1 MKSSN
6 LARTKKINF
15 LNVGYYFIGLIV
27 LSFLGFWP
35 SYFSK
40 FFDGTA
46 NFNFYFHFHFAMAVL
61 WIVLLIIQPI
71 LIKKKKIS
79 IHKQVGK
86 LSFIVLPLLIVSV
99 ILLKHS
105 LMNPE
110 TIKGLG
116 ASLWFSLKH
125 IVILGV
131 MFTIAMVYRH
141 NMQIHAR
148 AMIATGIEFI
158 EPGLG
163 RFIFNT
169 LTKPDFTLALGI
181 SISIMYT
188 LIVYLIFIERKQT
201 RGRWV
206 FPLFLVMSIIFH
218 YLIFFEISFGFW
230 DAFAEWFAKLPIT

>member
-1 MKSSN
+1 MT
-6 LARTKKINF
+6 RTKKINF

-27 LSFLGFWP
+27 FSFLGFWP

-46 NFNFYFHFHFAMAVL
+46 DFNIYFHFHFVMAML
-61 WIVLLIIQPI
+61 WIMLLIIQPI
-71 LIKKKKIS
+71 LIKKKKMS
-79 IHKQVGK
+79 IHRQVGK

-110 TIKGLG
+110 TIEGLG
-116 ASLWFSLKH
+116 LSLWFSVKH
-125 IVILGV
+125 IAILGV
-131 MFTIAMVYRH
+131 MFTIAMAYRH

-158 EPGLG
+158 EPGFG

-169 LTKPDFTLALGI
+169 LSKPDFNLALGI
-181 SISIMYT
+181 SISIMYA
-188 LIVYLIFIERKQT
+188 LIAYLIFIERKQT
-201 RGRWV
+201 SGRWV
-206 FPLFLVMSIIFH
+206 FPLFLLMSIIFH
-218 YLIFFEISFGFW
+218 YLIFFEISFEFW
-230 DAFAEWFAKLPIT
+230 DSFAEWFAKLPIT